1 MTVQDLPLPGSRDP
15 RLACLLSS
23 SPFYTPREQFFAWLK
38 RCPTYYSPQI
48 HDTLDSCPKS
58 SRNPTALPSHLAAL
72 LALTSTSQV
81 KGEHCR
87 ELSYSNKPWTGLLP
101 GSSRGLDKHCS
112 LLFYVHFYK
121 VPKPACLPEVFLG
134 ILAPDHLNPSPPT
147 SPRRQPDS
155 C

>member
-1 MTVQDLPLPGSRDP
+1 MLVFCLP
-15 RLACLLSS
+15 RLSIPPGNSSLRGSKDVPPTTAPRSMTLWTAAPSPLGIPQHYLLTWLLSWPSPPPPRLRGNTVGSCHIPTNPGLAS
-23 SPFYTPREQFFAWLK
+23 S
-38 RCPTYYSPQI
+38 
-48 HDTLDSCPKS
+48 
-58 SRNPTALPSHLAAL
+58 
-72 LALTSTSQV
+72 
-81 KGEHCR
+81 
-87 ELSYSNKPWTGLLP
+87 P